1 MAPIKI
7 KEVIGAFKDQTSISL
22 AKVSSGSSSLSDLE
36 VAIVKATRH
45 GQNPPNQCYVAEI
58 LSLTCYSRSMV
69 NSCIGIIARRLN
81 RTKNWVVA
89 LKALLLVQRL
99 LSQGGTAFEQDIF
112 FTTRRGT
119 RFLNLCDFRD
129 ASRKA
134 WDYSAFVRTY
144 ALYLDELLEFRMQGH
159 VERGRD
165 HGHGKAEEEEDGGGN
180 AVVVRATSV
189 SEMDTD
195 AVFSRADHLM
205 QLLQRFLACRPIGA
219 AKHNRIVVVALYPI
233 LKESFQIYHCITEI
247 LETLIERFMQLD
259 VPDMMQVHDIFSHV
273 SKQYD
278 ELDGFYCW
286 CKNVGIMRFHEYPN
300 VEKVSQP
307 KLDMMDDFIHHKSSM
322 LHCKKA
328 IEPQTA
334 VLALAEEAWI
344 EEPQKL
350 LSPIKEETAD
360 DLKMTPVP
368 QQYKKMQEEGDLL
381 NLNDDAPTPQD
392 LGDQLALAL
401 FDGYPA
407 TTPPTSTSPPW
418 EAFNESE
425 TGDWETALVQSASHL
440 SNQKPSLPQGF
451 DPLIL
456 DGMYQ
461 YGAMAQMGASSG
473 FYANGSASSMALGAA
488 GRPAILALP
497 APQSPANY
505 GPNTFSPNNDP
516 FAASLAVAPPAYV
529 QMSEIEQKQML
540 LVQEQ
545 LLWQQYARDG
555 MHGQMGLANLQQQ
568 NPYQY
573 IPNAYAA
580 AH

>member
-1 MAPIKI
+1 MAPSKL
-7 KEVIGAFKDQTSISL
+7 KEVIGAFKDHTSISL
-22 AKVSSGSSSLSDLE
+22 AKFSTASTSLSDLE

-58 LSLTCYSRSMV
+58 LSLTSYSRTMV
-69 NSCIGIIARRLN
+69 NSCIAIIARRLN
-81 RTKNWVVA
+81 RTKDWVVA

-99 LSQGGTAFEQDIF
+99 LSQGGIAFEQDIF

-129 ASRKA
+129 SSRKA
-134 WDYSAFVRTY
+134 WDYSAFVRAY

-159 VERGRD
+159 AERDRD
-165 HGHGKAEEEEDGGGN
+165 RKAEEEEDEEDGDGN
-180 AVVVRATSV
+180 AVVVRATPV
-189 SEMDTD
+189 SEMDTE
-195 AVFSRADHLM
+195 AVFARADHLM

-247 LETLIERFMQLD
+247 LATLIERFMQLD

-278 ELDGFYCW
+278 ELDGFYSW
-286 CKNVGIMRFHEYPN
+286 CNNVGIMRFHEYPN
-300 VEKVSQP
+300 VEKISQP
-307 KLDMMDDFIHHKSSM
+307 KLDMMDDFIHHKSST
-322 LHCKKA
+322 LHGRKA
-328 IEPQTA
+328 IEPQPA
-334 VLALAEEAWI
+334 ALALAEEAWI
-344 EEPQKL
+344 DEPLKL

-360 DLKMTPVP
+360 DLKMTPAP
-368 QQYKKMQEEGDLL
+368 QHHKKTQQEGDLL
-381 NLNDDAPTPQD
+381 NLYDDTPTPQD

-407 TTPPTSTSPPW
+407 TTPPTSTTSPW
-418 EAFNESE
+418 EAFNEPES
-425 TGDWETALVQSASHL
+425 GDWETALVQSASHL

-451 DPLIL
+451 DPLIFN
-456 DGMYQ
+456 GMYQ
-461 YGAMAQMGASSG
+461 YGAMPASSG
-473 FYANGSASSMALGAA
+473 FYANGSASSVA

-497 APQSPANY
+497 APHSPANY
-505 GPNTFSPNNDP
+505 GPNAFLPNNDP
-516 FAASLAVAPPAYV
+516 FAASLAIAPPAYV
-529 QMSEIEQKQML
+529 QMSEMEQKQML

-545 LLWQQYARDG
+545 LLWQQYTRDG

-568 NPYQY
+568 SPYHY

>member
-1 MAPIKI
+1 MAQSKI
-7 KEVIGAFKDQTSISL
+7 KQVIGAFKDHTSISL
-22 AKVSSGSSSLSDLE
+22 AKVSTASSSLSDLE

-69 NSCIGIIARRLN
+69 NSCIAIIARRLN

-129 ASRKA
+129 SSRKA

-159 VERGRD
+159 AERGRD
-165 HGHGKAEEEEDGGGN
+165 RKEEEDSG
-180 AVVVRATSV
+180 AVVVRATPV
-189 SEMDTD
+189 SEMDTE
-195 AVFSRADHLM
+195 AVFARADHLM

-247 LETLIERFMQLD
+247 LATLIERFMQLD

-278 ELDGFYCW
+278 ELDGFYSW

-300 VEKVSQP
+300 VGKISQP
-307 KLDMMDDFIHHKSSM
+307 KLDIMDDFIHHKSST
-322 LHCKKA
+322 LHSRKA
-328 IEPQTA
+328 IEPQQA
-334 VLALAEEAWI
+334 ALALAEEAWI

-360 DLKMTPVP
+360 DLKMTPAP
-368 QQYKKMQEEGDLL
+368 QLHKKTREEGDLL
-381 NLNDDAPTPQD
+381 NLYDNTPTAQD

-401 FDGYPA
+401 FDGYPD
-407 TTPPTSTSPPW
+407 TTPSTSTSSPW
-418 EAFNESE
+418 EAFNEPES
-425 TGDWETALVQSASHL
+425 GDWEMALVQSASHL

-451 DPLIL
+451 DPLIFN
-456 DGMYQ
+456 GMYQ
-461 YGAMAQMGASSG
+461 YGGMQASSG
-473 FYANGSASSMALGAA
+473 FYANGSASSLA
-488 GRPAILALP
+488 GRPATLALP
-497 APQSPANY
+497 APHSPANY
-505 GPNTFSPNNDP
+505 GPNAFSLNNDP
-516 FAASLAVAPPAYV
+516 FAASLAIAPPAYV
-529 QMSEIEQKQML
+529 QMLEMEQKQML

-545 LLWQQYARDG
+545 LLWQQYTRDG

-568 NPYQY
+568 SPYQY